1 MFCFFSALRVFYSSK
16 SSKFIPF
23 KKLICKR
30 SVNNKYM
37 HVYIQKDIKRRCD
50 LCRRLWSGAQ
60 NFESVRVT
68 ANRIRFW
75 LWEGTAA
82 SEWKTAATP
91 LSGTGRDPK
100 PTGSRQEGTCLLL
113 PASPLPL
120 VPPDGRGTGTD
131 TKAEGRLASASR
143 KVAELNGKTVLW
155 TWKAIA

>member
-82 SEWKTAATP
+82 SEWKTLLQRLSQEQEETP
-91 LSGTGRDPK
+91 SQQEAGRKELAFFSQPRLSLWCPPMEEEQGRTPK
-100 PTGSRQEGTCLLL
+100 PKAVWQVQAARLLSWMEKRCFGPERQ
-113 PASPLPL
+113 
-120 VPPDGRGTGTD
+120 
-131 TKAEGRLASASR
+131 
-143 KVAELNGKTVLW
+143 
-155 TWKAIA
+155 